1 MNPGDLAGLQVLLRH
16 EQLSTTGKYLFLEPE
31 DLAPRMAALE
41 L

>member
-1 MNPGDLAGLQVLLRH
+1 MAGLQTRLRH
-16 EQLSTTGKYLFLEPE
+16 SVLSTTGKYSFLEPE